1 MKYKKLN
8 YLLVLVL
15 MLVVGINEIYA
26 AEAKVE
32 TCNYLTADKTA
43 MAKLEVRSGYDV
55 AWFHGGKAY
64 SKVFVNKL
72 GGKIDDDTE
81 TILNW
86 YDDFEDGETG
96 ITLNK
101 LYNGSEE
108 ANKNPTCPTYL
119 IVRTNEKFSSYGAFA
134 TESLSVAEKFVNE
147 SNATGKFK
155 TWYLVHKNEDGSEI
169 TTEQYYSQFVT
180 PGTIIDPNAK
190 ITCDELFGDK
200 NDKNSIAYIIDLILG
215 YVRIIIPIII
225 IVLGSLD
232 LAKAVIAGKEDE
244 MKKAQTTFVKRVIL
258 GVVIFF
264 VPLLVN
270 LIMELAD
277 ITWEGMG
284 YSVCEFK

>member
-15 MLVVGINEIYA
+15 MLVVGTNEIYA

-43 MAKLEVRSGYDV
+43 MAKLEVRSGYDW
-55 AWFHGGKAY
+55 AWTHGGKAY

-134 TESLSVAEKFVNE
+134 TESLSMAEKFVNE
-147 SNATGKFK
+147 HL
-155 TWYLVHKNEDGSEI
+155 WY
-169 TTEQYYSQFVT
+169 
-180 PGTIIDPNAK
+180 
-190 ITCDELFGDK
+190 
-200 NDKNSIAYIIDLILG
+200 
-215 YVRIIIPIII
+215 
-225 IVLGSLD
+225 
-232 LAKAVIAGKEDE
+232 
-244 MKKAQTTFVKRVIL
+244 
-258 GVVIFF
+258 
-264 VPLLVN
+264 
-270 LIMELAD
+270 
-277 ITWEGMG
+277 
-284 YSVCEFK
+284 